1 MEEKSIMRRIPWR
14 KRGSFMYKATFL
26 SAFFALL
33 FLVPETPTLAAEENN
48 QASVEIEEIIVDG
61 TRLGQLRA
69 ETGTSVSIIDLEELE
84 ALGFRFAVDAIAAA
98 PGVTVNQNGPFGGS
112 ASVRIRGAASEQT
125 LVLVDGVP
133 VNDPSTPGGGF
144 NFARLD
150 SDMIE
155 RIEILKGPQSSLW
168 GSDAIGGVVSI
179 VTRQPESGGGGDL
192 FVDLGS
198 FATRRGGAS
207 FEHAGDA
214 TDFRLA
220 ASTISSDG
228 ISKADEAN
236 GNTEADGYDSRTLAA
251 KGGLDLAGGGR
262 LQADLLTSAARAD
275 FDSFSSG
282 TQGSVGD
289 GPEVSETGEIAAN
302 VSLSLPSGALEHLLL
317 AGWSDIERENF
328 RDGASIFQ
336 AEGRRGLLRYQGTLG
351 IDENNTLAFGAEHEQ
366 TETLLEETAIDS
378 VFAVHEIKP
387 AANLTLTGGLRADR
401 HEKFGTETTARL
413 GVAVQLNDNLILRAS
428 WGDGFKAPSLF
439 QTTYFCCGAEAP
451 NQELRPESSRAF
463 DAGIEWFAPDRGAGI
478 GATAFSQYTENLI
491 NFSFSVGGYE
501 NIAEVDSDGVEIY
514 GSLAL
519 SGAFRLRANYAFVDA
534 RDGAGKALIRI
545 PRHSGDLSL
554 DYDAGGAWTGRL
566 LLRHNGR
573 EDDRGDGFVDDWTRL
588 DLTARYRIF
597 DRLEMFVR
605 LENLLDE
612 HYQQIL
618 GYGTQGRSG
627 SVGMRLRY

>member
-1 MEEKSIMRRIPWR
+1 MGQESRFGTRPVHTRSPLILVAAICLLA
-14 KRGSFMYKATFL
+14 GSPTFATEADP
-26 SAFFALL
+26 SG
-33 FLVPETPTLAAEENN
+33 PG
-48 QASVEIEEIIVDG
+48 EISEIVVDG

-69 ETGTSVSIIDLEELE
+69 ETGTSISIIDLEELE
-84 ALGFRFAVDAIAAA
+84 TLGFRFVVDAIAAA

-133 VNDPSTPGGGF
+133 VNDPSSPGGGF

-179 VTRQPESGGGGDL
+179 ITRQPESDGGGDV

-198 FATRRGGAS
+198 FATRRGGVS
-207 FEHAGDA
+207 FGQSGDAGD
-214 TDFRLA
+214 FRFA

-236 GNTEADGYDSRTLAA
+236 GNTEADGYDSRTLAV

-262 LQADLLTSAARAD
+262 LQADLLTTAARAD
-275 FDSFSSG
+275 FDSYRFG
-282 TQGSVGD
+282 AQGSVGD
-289 GPEVSETGEIAAN
+289 GPETSETGEIAAK

-317 AGWSDIERENF
+317 AGWSDIERENL
-328 RDGASIFQ
+328 RDGASTYQ
-336 AEGRRGLLRYQGTLG
+336 ALGRRGLLRYQGTLG

-366 TETLLEETAIDS
+366 TETLLEETAIGS

-401 HEKFGTETTARL
+401 HETFGTETTARL
-413 GVAVQLNDNLILRAS
+413 GAAVQLNDNLILRAS

-439 QTTYFCCGAEAP
+439 QTTYFCCGAKVP
-451 NQELRPESSRAF
+451 SQQLRPESSRAF
-463 DAGIEWFAPDRGAGI
+463 DAGIEWFAPDGGASI

-501 NIAEVDSDGVEIY
+501 NIAEVDSGGVEIY

-534 RDGAGKALIRI
+534 RDGAGDALIRI

-554 DYDAGGAWTGRL
+554 DYDAGGTWSGRL

-573 EDDRGDGFVDDWTRL
+573 EDDGGGGFVEDWTRL
-588 DLTARYRIF
+588 DLTARYRISN
-597 DRLEMFVR
+597 RLEMFVR
-605 LENLLDE
+605 LENLLGE

-618 GYGTQGRSG
+618 GYGTPGRSG